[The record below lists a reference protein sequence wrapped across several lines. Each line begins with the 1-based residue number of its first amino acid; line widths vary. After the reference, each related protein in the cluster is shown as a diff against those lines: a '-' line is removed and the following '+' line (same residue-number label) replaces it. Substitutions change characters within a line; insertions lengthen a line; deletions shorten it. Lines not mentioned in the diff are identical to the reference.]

1 MEKNNLNNLYIY
13 ELNRQIMKNYNHY
26 YFVLIIMC
34 FYLFLSNDY
43 RNIYYDS
50 EPDYIVNGLL
60 ILKNGVP
67 IGNHHPGTV
76 NYYIIS
82 LILLITKFFTLSLS
96 ATILIARSFYL
107 ILFLIITVVFFK
119 EKKIIPFL
127 TILTILIFPGLK
139 NVFNVISA
147 ELLLVPLSLVL
158 IFLLS
163 KKKLN
168 FYQIG
173 LVLGLMIN
181 TKISAILVIPY
192 VLIKLN
198 KSKEIFVILFTTLIS
213 FTIFSVPVI
222 KKAYYPFLRM
232 LEEFSNPLISY
243 LEIISFNTWF
253 LNLILS
259 VFLLLIIT
267 IILVYTYKK
276 FKKKITKNSIRSFY
290 SFSIV
295 LIFALFIFVEGFETI
310 RVRHLICAIPFII
323 YHNNRT
329 LLKTKKQLILILPI
343 LILVYFTSSFE
354 NKISYIDKLLDAEKE
369 KVYLFQDS
377 GQLFKSE
384 IFFLKWAS
392 YRYANSTDVIPKL
405 WTEKF
410 RNYEMIE
417 FLNTRNIECI
427 VEYSELYE
435 TKYIYSYDKCIV
447 NQIKNNSKIFVAK
460 GPDNQRFTREVIP
473 KITSKINNLKFEK
486 IKELNNLIIYQL
498 EFN

>member
-1 MEKNNLNNLYIY
+1 
-13 ELNRQIMKNYNHY
+13 
-26 YFVLIIMC
+26 MC

-82 LILLITKFFTLSLS
+82 LILLITNFFTLSLS

-147 ELLLVPLSLVL
+147 ELLLVPLSFVL

-192 VLIKLN
+192 VLIRLSKL
-198 KSKEIFVILFTTLIS
+198 KEFFVVLFTTIIS
-213 FTIFSVPVI
+213 FTIFSLPVL
-222 KKAYYPFLRM
+222 KKVYYPFLRT
-232 LEEFSNPLISY
+232 LEELSNPMISY
-243 LEIISFNTWF
+243 FEIISFHSRF
-253 LNLILS
+253 LNFLVSVLFILT
-259 VFLLLIIT
+259 VT
-267 IILVYTYKK
+267 ILYRYIYIK
-276 FKKKITKNSIRSFY
+276 FKKKITKNGVRNFY
-290 SFSIV
+290 SLSIV
-295 LIFALFIFVEGFETI
+295 LIFGLFLFIEGFETI

-323 YHNNRT
+323 YYNRRF
-329 LLKTKKQLILILPI
+329 LKTKKQLILILPI

-354 NKISYIDKLLDAEKE
+354 NKISYIDKLLDAEQG

-377 GQLFKSE
+377 GKLFKSE
-384 IFFLKWAS
+384 IFFFKWAS

-405 WTEKF
+405 WTKKF
-410 RNYEMIE
+410 QNYETIE
-417 FLNTRNIECI
+417 FLNTRNIDCI
-427 VEYSELYE
+427 LNHSEHYE
-435 TKYIYSYDKCIV
+435 TKYIYAYDKCII

-460 GPDNQRFTREVIP
+460 GLDDRKFTKEVIP
-473 KITSKINNLKFEK
+473 KITSKVKNLRFEK
-486 IKELNNLIIYQL
+486 IKELNNLIIY
-498 EFN
+498 EIKFN